1 MNWDSKY
8 RTLGLTPE
16 ATWDDVKAAFRRLAR
31 TYHPDIAGPDGTERF
46 TEITQAYM
54 DLKDILAPGAKKIP
68 RHSRNEESSSPIA
81 TKESFWRKLVRKFFS
96 SSVSVEKERE
106 EPVTSSYVAE
116 ERVHPGRD
124 RFVES
129 ILDRAEL
136 QLKQLLQK
144 RDEVKRRNHLDMM
157 SMRLKSKHPAVVLLA
172 LQKLSPSQ
180 LTNDFLE
187 VILAHYR
194 TRRPSSEVL
203 SALLSLFVHDTEAC
217 KLAPV
222 LCLYVKEY
230 SASDALLLLRWI
242 RRQHCRGEF
251 LPVFL
256 DHPSESVL
264 ATCLSYWLPSDPLPP
279 YSILLNLFSS
289 QRRDLVL
296 LPLLRILK
304 RGGVDSRL
312 LLLITRISKEH
323 SNPAV
328 RVWAAS
334 IVREQELS

>member
-8 RTLGLTPE
+8 KTLGLTPE
-16 ATWDDVKAAFRRLAR
+16 ATWDDVKTAFRRLAR
-31 TYHPDIAGPDGTERF
+31 TYHPDVAGPEGTERF

-54 DLKDILAPGAKKIP
+54 DLKDILAPGAKKMP
-68 RHSRNEESSSPIA
+68 RHVGANDSAPA
-81 TKESFWRKLVRKFFS
+81 PTKESFWRKLVRKFFVNS
-96 SSVSVEKERE
+96 GSTEKERE
-106 EPVTSSYVAE
+106 EPIVNPYATD

-129 ILDRAEL
+129 ILDRAEI

-144 RDEVKRRNHLDMM
+144 RDEVKRRNYLDMM

-194 TRRPSSEVL
+194 TMCPSSEVL
-203 SALLSLFVHDTEAC
+203 SALLSLFVHDAEAC
-217 KLAPV
+217 KLAPI
-222 LCLYVKEY
+222 LCQYVREY
-230 SASDALLLLRWI
+230 PASDALLLLRWI

-251 LPVFL
+251 LPAFL
-256 DHPSESVL
+256 DHPNESVV
-264 ATCLSYWLPSDPLPP
+264 ATCLSYWLPADPLPS
-279 YSILLNLFSS
+279 YSILLNLLSS
-289 QRRDLVL
+289 ERRDLVL
-296 LPLLRILK
+296 LPLLRILR

-312 LLLITRISKEH
+312 LFLITRISKEH
-323 SNPAV
+323 ANPAV